1 MLTRRDFAK
10 TVLGT
15 GAGLMVS
22 SNAWAAGEPPVSPG
36 QSSGEGS
43 NADFDLLIE
52 GGTVVDPGQHWHAPM
67 DVAVKDGKILEV
79 SRNIPESRARTVV
92 SAKDRIV
99 TPGFIDMH
107 VHVYDGVFGMNAD
120 HYCLARGTT
129 TGVDAGTTGYFE
141 IGVFI
146 REVVQ
151 TQITRVF
158 PLLNIKATGTIANS
172 IKYRSADGKIE
183 RDIPDW
189 QHPELT
195 AKAALEH
202 KPYVVGIK
210 ARIGEDVQGN
220 SEELDTLRMAVKAA
234 ETSHL
239 PVMAHLDE
247 MYIPLPDFLKLM
259 RKGDVFTHFLNNHKH
274 GVLDANGKIL
284 PEVLEA
290 RDRGIMFDVGQGVK
304 PGRLSFDVAEKC
316 FEQGLFPDTISS
328 DLGGF
333 NYNAM
338 NKVLVDLP
346 NMVSKFMALGLDLD
360 KAIACVTVNPT
371 KAFDFGVQI
380 GTLRPGSEAD
390 ISIFELQEGTFTFWD
405 NLGAQRT
412 GRQRLANKAT
422 VCRGEMFIN
431 EA

>member
-1 MLTRRDFAK
+1 
-10 TVLGT
+10 
-15 GAGLMVS
+15 
-22 SNAWAAGEPPVSPG
+22 
-36 QSSGEGS
+36 
-43 NADFDLLIE
+43 
-52 GGTVVDPGQHWHAPM
+52 
-67 DVAVKDGKILEV
+67 
-79 SRNIPESRARTVV
+79 
-92 SAKDRIV
+92 
-99 TPGFIDMH
+99 
-107 VHVYDGVFGMNAD
+107 
-120 HYCLARGTT
+120 
-129 TGVDAGTTGYFE
+129 
-141 IGVFI
+141 
-146 REVVQ
+146 
-151 TQITRVF
+151 
-158 PLLNIKATGTIANS
+158 
-172 IKYRSADGKIE
+172 
-183 RDIPDW
+183 
-189 QHPELT
+189 
-195 AKAALEH
+195 
-202 KPYVVGIK
+202 
-210 ARIGEDVQGN
+210 
-220 SEELDTLRMAVKAA
+220 
-234 ETSHL
+234 
-239 PVMAHLDE
+239 
-247 MYIPLPDFLKLM
+247 
-259 RKGDVFTHFLNNHKH
+259 
-274 GVLDANGKIL
+274 
-284 PEVLEA
+284 
-290 RDRGIMFDVGQGVK
+290 MFDVGQGVK